1 MKATK
6 FHVIFIIICLGLF
19 LLIGDCFAAKSEQI
33 PDGLLEVAYRQLTD
47 GKLSDSIHNII
58 LICFDGNCEM
68 TTLTLNQCYDFS
80 GGEAFYPVI
89 QRSTT
94 RDNNLTANILKEGVM
109 EVEEKNILD
118 SATFKYRFTYT
129 SGVGSNNKLKFN
141 KLTGFSG
148 TVIKQSYVLNK
159 VLSWE
164 LAPLKGQSVNVKLK
178 CDVNL
183 KGVPNN

>member
-1 MKATK
+1 MKANK
-6 FHVIFIIICLGLF
+6 FGSILIITFLTIIISTL
-19 LLIGDCFAAKSEQI
+19 DCFAIKDDQM

-47 GKLSDSIHNII
+47 GKLSDSIHNIV

-80 GGEAFYPVI
+80 DGEAFYPVI

-94 RDNNLTANILKEGVM
+94 RDKNMTVNILEPGVM
-109 EVEEKNILD
+109 EVEERDVLG
-118 SATFKYRFTYT
+118 ATFKYRFIYT
-129 SGVGSNNKLKFN
+129 AGIGSNKKLRFN
-141 KLTGFSG
+141 KLIGFSG
-148 TVIKQSYVLNK
+148 AVVKQSDALNK

-164 LAPLKGQSVNVKLK
+164 LVPLKGQSINVKLK
-178 CDVNL
+178 CAVNL